1 MNFTT
6 FKSISNYLL
15 KSVILVMCIFISAEY
30 ANAKKKTVHVIP
42 ENATIFL
49 NGAEVGNGSY
59 EIDFKKNMDFV
70 ILKFE
75 AHGYVERTVRLYKDN
90 PKNVVSYTLAKD
102 EAFENSTGDEEGINY
117 ANKYFSITAKK
128 GMTEDEVWKRLMNIA
143 TNNFENV
150 EVRDKSAGWIRTG
163 WSVLK
168 FKNSGQAVRTRLE
181 IKLQF
186 TGDDEISFRAE
197 LQSQISDLDC
207 GYSDQCYHDYDRL
220 LRKYTSVIS
229 ELQTTLGSNL

>member
-1 MNFTT
+1 M
-6 FKSISNYLL
+6 KL
-15 KSVILVMCIFISAEY
+15 KSFLFLTLIVACAFQPIS
-30 ANAKKKTVHVIP
+30 AKKKTVHVIP
-42 ENATIFL
+42 ETAKIFL

-59 EIDFKKNMDFV
+59 EIDFKRNMDFV

-75 AHGYVERTVRLYKDN
+75 APGYCERTVRLYKDN
-90 PKNVVSYTLAKD
+90 PKNVVSYTLVED
-102 EAFENSTGDEEGINY
+102 EAHANTLGDEDGISY
-117 ANKYFSITAKK
+117 ANNYFSVTAKQ

-150 EVRDKSAGWIRTG
+150 EIRDKSAGWIRTA
-163 WSVLK
+163 WSVRR

-186 TGDDEISFRAE
+186 TGDNEISFRVK
-197 LQSQISDLDC
+197 LQSQKSLLDC
-207 GYSDQCYHDYDRL
+207 GYSDQCFFDYDRL
-220 LRKYTSVIS
+220 LKKYASVVS